1 MVKPVNQTW
10 TKRKIVFLE
19 FQASSLKSS
28 IKPLATNLN
37 GLTEMERKNKLII
50 EVHVLPN
57 FRTGY
62 LLSLVISLLCHKSKA
77 EEHKLNK
84 RRF

>member
-1 MVKPVNQTW
+1 M
-10 TKRKIVFLE
+10 FLE
-19 FQASSLKSS
+19 FQVSSLKSS

-50 EVHVLPN
+50 EVHVLFN

-62 LLSLVISLLCHKSKA
+62 ILSLVIS
-77 EEHKLNK
+77 
-84 RRF
+84 

>member
-1 MVKPVNQTW
+1 MS
-10 TKRKIVFLE
+10 LE

-28 IKPLATNLN
+28 IKPLTTNLN

-57 FRTGY
+57 FQTGY
-62 LLSLVISLLCHKSKA
+62 IQSLVTSSIGHKSKT
-77 EEHKLNK
+77 EENKLNK
-84 RRF
+84 LRF